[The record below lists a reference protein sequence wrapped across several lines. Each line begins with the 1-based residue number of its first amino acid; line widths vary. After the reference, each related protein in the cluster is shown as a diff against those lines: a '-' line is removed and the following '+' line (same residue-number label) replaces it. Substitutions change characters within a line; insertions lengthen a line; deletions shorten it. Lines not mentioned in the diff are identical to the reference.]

1 MIRLIQI
8 TDTHIYAEAGDC
20 FEGVDTRAS
29 FERVIKHLHRFNP
42 AYDGLLLTGDL
53 AMDGSREAYGYLR
66 HMLAEKVPVLCLPG
80 NHDQPRFLAESGLS
94 TAAPAPLCYVIAEWH
109 LILLDTQVDDCA
121 HGEIEAAQIDWL
133 NRSLGAAHD
142 DYAAVFLHH
151 HPASIRQPLDGCN
164 GIGFAGCIV
173 VGDRCAS
180 RRSPRCIWTRTPEPR
195 LVPGARSGSRY
206 AVDLCTIHAPGDAL
220 RCGCEGA
227 GLPDHRSRRR
237 GTGNEFGRARA
248 DAPCMTIHVS
258 GSGVDPVWWIPQRLG
273 RGGITMPKSH
283 SPYWR

>member
-66 HMLAEKVPVLCLPG
+66 HMLAEEVPVLCLPG
-80 NHDQPRFLAESGLS
+80 NHDEPRFLAESGLS

-121 HGEIEAAQIDWL
+121 HGEINAAQIDWL
-133 NRSLGAAHD
+133 NRSLGAADD

-151 HPASIRQPLDGCN
+151 HPASIG
-164 GIGFAGCIV
+164 
-173 VGDRCAS
+173 
-180 RRSPRCIWTRTPEPR
+180 SP
-195 LVPGARSGSRY
+195 
-206 AVDLCTIHAPGDAL
+206 
-220 RCGCEGA
+220 
-227 GLPDHRSRRR
+227 
-237 GTGNEFGRARA
+237 
-248 DAPCMTIHVS
+248 
-258 GSGVDPVWWIPQRLG
+258 
-273 RGGITMPKSH
+273 
-283 SPYWR
+283 